1 MAGSFLNTMAGAL
14 YTSAKDMI
22 TSALSAVILVVVGYG
37 LSFDRAVLKKCG
49 KAVAGRMVIQGAI
62 LAVIMIL
69 LKDMFATAE
78 MKTALI
84 LYLFLPPTF
93 VIPAY
98 AKTEEDGIYP
108 VSYTHLPAI

>member
-1 MAGSFLNTMAGAL
+1 
-14 YTSAKDMI
+14 
-22 TSALSAVILVVVGYG
+22 
-37 LSFDRAVLKKCG
+37 
-49 KAVAGRMVIQGAI
+49 MVIQGAI

-98 AKTEEDGIYP
+98 AKRKRMVFYLSTTIFFVFSIYDCYIYP
-108 VSYTHLPAI
+108 SYD

>member
-1 MAGSFLNTMAGAL
+1 
-14 YTSAKDMI
+14 
-22 TSALSAVILVVVGYG
+22 
-37 LSFDRAVLKKCG
+37 
-49 KAVAGRMVIQGAI
+49 MVIQGAI

-98 AKTEEDGIYP
+98 AKNGREWYLPIYYHFFVFSIYDCYIYP
-108 VSYTHLPAI
+108 SYD